1 MNGCLQGKIQSD
13 GIIEKLKLRILL
25 SKDLQNKEA
34 IGDTWFPT
42 EWISTIKYLSVDN
55 NKNKARVNKLDLIG
69 AFLQCNLKHR
79 VLWSWASDMENN
91 FQNIETILE
100 YY

>member
-42 EWISTIKYLSVDN
+42 
-55 NKNKARVNKLDLIG
+55 A
-69 AFLQCNLKHR
+69 
-79 VLWSWASDMENN
+79 
-91 FQNIETILE
+91 
-100 YY
+100 